1 MHDERFFE
9 SGNESGDSF
18 EMESVAPDDESEVEN
33 GSVVDPAG
41 ESEPQKGCFGAFFTY
56 LFPGP
61 FFAYLRR
68 DRNWVDLF
76 ATSVNWMLLDFTF
89 YLLGVNSSSFV
100 PILFGENNGPD
111 RPAYSLL
118 IDEERH
124 IMESSSVG
132 ALLGSLAAIIIMFLR
147 SSRPFLRN
155 FNSPRKLQM
164 WGFVSLAPLFV
175 IVGAL
180 YVTLPRTRAYVA
192 IVFFYQ
198 LCNLFFNLG
207 GFLIHPSYSL
217 NADPWAPRSEHD
229 HFHGEWYKSSSHIT
243 PILMRCAI
251 DPSTSLP
258 NTIQVHLL
266 RNISRYGQTW
276 QRAWANR
283 CHKGAGQ
290 QWSRRNY
297 DRVVQL
303 KAMFM

>member
-1 MHDERFFE
+1 MNDRRFFQ
-9 SGNESGDSF
+9 SSNESGDSF

-33 GSVVDPAG
+33 GSVVDDQSGQIQTPAPAVIPD
-41 ESEPQKGCFGAFFTY
+41 PQQDWFGA
-56 LFPGP
+56 

-68 DRNWVDLF
+68 DQNWLDLF

-132 ALLGSLAAIIIMFLR
+132 ALLGSLAAITIMFLR

-155 FNSPRKLQM
+155 FNSPRKVQM

-180 YVTLPRTRAYVA
+180 YVTLPRTGAHVA
-192 IVFFYQ
+192 IVLFYQ

-207 GFLIHPSYSL
+207 TFLPESDFYL
-217 NADPWAPRSEHD
+217 E
-229 HFHGEWYKSSSHIT
+229 
-243 PILMRCAI
+243 C
-251 DPSTSLP
+251 
-258 NTIQVHLL
+258 
-266 RNISRYGQTW
+266 
-276 QRAWANR
+276 
-283 CHKGAGQ
+283 
-290 QWSRRNY
+290 
-297 DRVVQL
+297 
-303 KAMFM
+303 

>member
-1 MHDERFFE
+1 
-9 SGNESGDSF
+9 
-18 EMESVAPDDESEVEN
+18 MESVAPDDESEVEN
-33 GSVVDPAG
+33 SSVVDDQLGHIPQPQIQTSAPAI
-41 ESEPQKGCFGAFFTY
+41 EPDPQQGYFSA
-56 LFPGP
+56 

-100 PILFGENNGPD
+100 PILFGENAGPD

-132 ALLGSLAAIIIMFLR
+132 ALLGSLAAISVMFLR
-147 SSRPFLRN
+147 SSKPFLRN

-180 YVTLPRTRAYVA
+180 YVTLPRTRAHVA

-207 GFLIHPSYSL
+207 GLFLNPTYSL
-217 NADPWAPRSEHD
+217 MLTLGR
-229 HFHGEWYKSSSHIT
+229 
-243 PILMRCAI
+243 
-251 DPSTSLP
+251 
-258 NTIQVHLL
+258 
-266 RNISRYGQTW
+266 
-276 QRAWANR
+276 
-283 CHKGAGQ
+283 
-290 QWSRRNY
+290 
-297 DRVVQL
+297 
-303 KAMFM
+303 